1 MLFSSFSANICAS
14 ALASSAAEVAPV
26 APLDFFPFPGGKA
39 AVART
44 DRFSAA
50 GLSGGAAAL
59 AVLLPPPD
67 MELPVS
73 FKLNFKLNDG
83 CRVLKLRRRF

>member
-1 MLFSSFSANICAS
+1 L
-14 ALASSAAEVAPV
+14 
-26 APLDFFPFPGGKA
+26 
-39 AVART
+39 
-44 DRFSAA
+44 SAA
-50 GLSGGAAAL
+50 GFSGSGFSGGALDDA
-59 AVLLPPPD
+59 LLPPV